1 MTEENE
7 EVTPAFPG
15 DHKIETIK
23 VENFK
28 GIEFAEINPN
38 GRHVWL
44 VGPNASG
51 KTSLIDAVT
60 LNIPDNPLKR
70 GERKGSIEIGTT
82 LYHIERKFSAKNQK
96 GSLHIYSKEE
106 GGIEVKSPATKLKEL
121 FGITTFKIDE
131 FLNKSETE
139 QLKDI
144 KKYAGIDFTEEDKIE
159 EDSVAQRKYLKKE
172 LVEVEGQRKAL
183 KYNPAIGEKKDPN
196 VLQAK
201 IKEAIEFNS
210 ELDGIA
216 DRYNQRA
223 ANIAKNNAMVNDY
236 KRQIT
241 ALIDKVS
248 NIEME
253 NMEFLK
259 IQEEASEYLKQTPKQ
274 DFESIESELKG
285 IYEFNEQ
292 VDTNQKAQALIE
304 KERKIASDL
313 DKAEKKIEEVREMK
327 REKLENCKFKVTGM
341 TLTEEGIM
349 LDGLPFKSNQVN
361 TARRIIAGLEL
372 QYAMMG
378 DIKIA
383 SFDAS
388 LLDQHSRD
396 LVVNWADERG
406 IELFIEEVARTGEG
420 LEIIITE

>member
-1 MTEENE
+1 MTEEKIE
-7 EVTPAFPG
+7 PAFPG

-23 VENFK
+23 VEHFK

-96 GSLHIYSKEE
+96 GSLHIYSKED
-106 GGIEVKSPATKLKEL
+106 GGMEIKSPAAKLKEL

-131 FLNKSETE
+131 FLNKSETD

-183 KYNPAIGEKKDPN
+183 KYNPAFGDKKDPN

-201 IKEAIEFNS
+201 IKEAIEFNA
-210 ELDGIA
+210 ELQGVKDRQVAREKSIDEKEKQILLVEEQIA
-216 DRYNQRA
+216 RLQGNLNSYRA
-223 ANIAKNNAMVNDY
+223 DLKELEVLHHEAHEYIMV
-236 KRQIT
+236 T
-241 ALIDKVS
+241 APMDS
-248 NIEME
+248 
-253 NMEFLK
+253 
-259 IQEEASEYLKQTPKQ
+259 T
-274 DFESIESELKG
+274 SIETELKG

-304 KERKIASDL
+304 KEKKIASDL
-313 DKAEKKIEEVREMK
+313 DKAEKKIEEVRELK
-327 REKLENCKFKVTGM
+327 REKLETCKLKVSGM

-349 LDGLPFKSNQVN
+349 LDGLPFKSNQIN

-396 LVVNWADERG
+396 LVVAWADERG

>member
-1 MTEENE
+1 MTENIE
-7 EVTPAFPG
+7 PAFPG

-44 VGPNASG
+44 IGPNASG

-60 LNIPDNPLKR
+60 LNIPENPLKK

-82 LYHIERKFSAKNQK
+82 LYHIERRFSAKNQK
-96 GSLHIYSKEE
+96 GSLHIFSKED
-106 GGIEVKSPATKLKEL
+106 GGLEIKSPAAKIKEL
-121 FGITTFKIDE
+121 FGITTFKIDQ
-131 FLNKSETE
+131 FLAKSEAE
-139 QLKDI
+139 QLKEI
-144 KKYAGIDFTEEDKIE
+144 KKFAGIDFTEEDKKE
-159 EDSVAQRKYLKKE
+159 TYLVDQRKFLKRD

-183 KYNPAIGEKKDPN
+183 KYNPNIGDKKDPN

-210 ELDGIA
+210 ELDAIA

-223 ANIAKNNAMVNDY
+223 ANIAKNNAMVEDY

-248 NIEME
+248 NIETE
-253 NMEFLK
+253 TLELINL
-259 IQEEASEYLKQTPKQ
+259 QAQASEYLQETPRQ
-274 DFESIESELKG
+274 DFAAIEAELKG

-304 KERKIASDL
+304 KERKIAKDL
-313 DKAEKKIEEVREMK
+313 EQAERDIEEIREVK
-327 REKLENCKFKVTGM
+327 RDKLANCKFKVTGLE
-341 TLTEEGIM
+341 LTEEGIL
-349 LDGLPFKSNQVN
+349 LDGLPFKSDQIN
-361 TARRIIAGLEL
+361 TARRIIAGLEI

-378 DIKIA
+378 EIKIA

-388 LLDQHSRD
+388 LLDQKSRD
-396 LVVNWADERG
+396 LVVKWADERG
-406 IELFIEEVARTGEG
+406 IELYIEEVARTGEG